1 MALAIVL
8 ALSEWDRMYAWIE
21 YSYVILSVQ
30 NAQASERQSWTLDE
44 NHQFPAETIKLIKL
58 ANLS

>member
-1 MALAIVL
+1 MVSLNQESL
-8 ALSEWDRMYAWIE
+8 CLWTGECQ
-21 YSYVILSVQ
+21 VILSVR
-30 NAQASERQSWTLDE
+30 NTEAGELQSWSLDE

>member
-1 MALAIVL
+1 MSKD
-8 ALSEWDRMYAWIE
+8 LSLLNIIRRVTLIE
-21 YSYVILSVQ
+21 GSSIDLIPSLIE
-30 NAQASERQSWTLDE
+30 AGELQSWSLDE

>member
-1 MALAIVL
+1 
-8 ALSEWDRMYAWIE
+8 
-21 YSYVILSVQ
+21 VILSLQ
-30 NAQASERQSWTLDE
+30 NTQAGKLQSWTLDD

>member
-1 MALAIVL
+1 MNTQ
-8 ALSEWDRMYAWIE
+8 

-30 NAQASERQSWTLDE
+30 NAQADELQSWTLDE
-44 NHQFPAETIKLIKL
+44 NHQFQAETIKLIKL